1 MKKANTCWLNRDYE
15 AVLANKIIVFVTA
28 ESNDRESEGEER
40 AMLSVL
46 NNDSVWQ
53 KKAF

>member
-15 AVLANKIIVFVTA
+15 VLLSNTLIVSA
-28 ESNDRESEGEER
+28 KSSDRENGGGER

-46 NNDSVWQ
+46 NNDSV
-53 KKAF
+53 